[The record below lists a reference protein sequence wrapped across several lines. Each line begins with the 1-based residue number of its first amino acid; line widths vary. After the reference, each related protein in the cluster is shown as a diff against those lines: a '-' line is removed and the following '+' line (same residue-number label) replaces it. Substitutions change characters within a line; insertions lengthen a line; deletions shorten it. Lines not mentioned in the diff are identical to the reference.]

1 MTATLELA
9 EGTYLIPSGS
19 NTGLIVADGR
29 ALIVDAGLDAD
40 TARRVARALAELQA
54 RPVALLLTHAHAD
67 HFGGASAI
75 AERFGVPVYAP
86 ALEAAIV
93 ENPYLEPQ
101 FLFSGAAP
109 VPELL
114 GKFTLAAPCRVSAI
128 VEPGPLDVAGIP
140 VQVVPLAG
148 HAPNQVGYG
157 FGGTLFCGDVFFP
170 SETLAKHP
178 IPFCADVARALDA
191 LQRLPAMPYDCF
203 APSPTSSCK
212 RARPLRPPATWC
224 GRSWMAWA
232 RRSTRSRSTAW
243 PRRRCW
249 PALHGSARRAAWR
262 CASPTIACCGR
273 GRWRRRPVPRL
284 GGTRHRCLRRA
295 AKPPEMLDNS
305 GECGILGTRLGC
317 VGKPKPAS
325 LHWHIGLWPR

>member
-1 MTATLELA
+1 MAATLELT

-140 VQVVPLAG
+140 VQVVALAG

-191 LQRLPAMPYDCF
+191 LQRLPEMPYDCF
-203 APSPTSSCK
+203 APGHGPALADPAAEC
-212 RARPLRPPATWC
+212 RANAERLRAIADIILQACAAPASTGDLVRAVMDGLGATLNQIAQYCLAQTTVLACAAWLRAQ
-224 GRSWMAWA
+224 GRLEVRFADNRMLWA
-232 RRSTRSRSTAW
+232 RTM
-243 PRRRCW
+243 
-249 PALHGSARRAAWR
+249 
-262 CASPTIACCGR
+262 
-273 GRWRRRPVPRL
+273 
-284 GGTRHRCLRRA
+284 
-295 AKPPEMLDNS
+295 E
-305 GECGILGTRLGC
+305 
-317 VGKPKPAS
+317 
-325 LHWHIGLWPR
+325 